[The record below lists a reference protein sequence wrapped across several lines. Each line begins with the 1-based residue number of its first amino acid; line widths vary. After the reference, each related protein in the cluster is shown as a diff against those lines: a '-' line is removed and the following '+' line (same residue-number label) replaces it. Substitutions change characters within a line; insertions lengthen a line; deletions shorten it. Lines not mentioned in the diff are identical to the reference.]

1 MEENKERWQALAD
14 LAVNEQDP
22 KKFMELI
29 REINDL
35 LEEKQ
40 RRLNNLR
47 LGKSPDAPPEK
58 PA

>member
-1 MEENKERWQALAD
+1 MEKNRERWLTLAN

-22 KKFMELI
+22 KKFMDLI

-40 RRLNNLR
+40 TRLNNLR
-47 LGKSPDAPPEK
+47 LGKSPDRPPEER
-58 PA
+58 A

>member
-1 MEENKERWQALAD
+1 MEKNRERWLTLAD

-40 RRLNNLR
+40 RRLNHLR
-47 LGKSPDAPPEK
+47 LRKSPDRPPEK